1 MKLTDKHH
9 QKAKRIDTYV
19 NNILKKGGSDAD
31 IMKDMYDYMADFKYL
46 MDNSPNGEIQLL
58 AEQYDGFFRFAKL
71 LESLAGGIAD
81 GSIEV
86 P

>member
-1 MKLTDKHH
+1 MKHSSIHH

-19 NNILKKGGSDAD
+19 NSILQKGGNDEH

-58 AEQYDGFFRFAKL
+58 AQ
-71 LESLAGGIAD
+71 
-81 GSIEV
+81 
-86 P
+86 